1 MDIQKLILHILVE
14 RVLLDTQFNK
24 LRSIIQLGIQY
35 SAVVLDIHNVSYRY
49 SKIDILKYI
58 NRDRFLW
65 VLFYYF
71 IPIYKYQ
78 YINFWISIFLFTTN
92 IQTYSIILDIHY
104 LIYSYPQLKFWLSKK
119 KYVSISSADKV
130 RVAISE
136 RL

>member
-1 MDIQKLILHILVE
+1 MDIQKLILHIQVE
-14 RVLLDTQFNK
+14 RVLLYTQFNK

-35 SAVVLDIHNVSYRY
+35 SAVVLDIHNVSYGY

-78 YINFWISIFLFTTN
+78 YINFWISIFLFMTN

-104 LIYSYPQLKFWLSKK
+104 LIYSYPQLKF
-119 KYVSISSADKV
+119 
-130 RVAISE
+130 
-136 RL
+136 